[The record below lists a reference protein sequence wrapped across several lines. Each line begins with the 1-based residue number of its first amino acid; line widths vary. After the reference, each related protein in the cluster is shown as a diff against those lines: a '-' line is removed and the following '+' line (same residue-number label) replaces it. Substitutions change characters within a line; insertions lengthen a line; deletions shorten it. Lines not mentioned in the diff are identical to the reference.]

1 MRQRWLVIIGLSV
14 FATATQAQVY
24 KCRQADGSLRYS
36 DKACPNVIE
45 TLSEARLEP
54 NTTRAIEPADV
65 ARYQH
70 QRRAQPRPRPR
81 ARQPGAQRAL
91 ADIRRRETRYS
102 DMPSVSER
110 MAERR
115 ARREASRQPPDNAPS
130 VPARVPDRIDTKTGK
145 RYESIGGGQFIDSMG
160 GTTIYNSTPGG
171 LINTK
176 NAKFL
181 RTN

>member
-1 MRQRWLVIIGLSV
+1 
-14 FATATQAQVY
+14 
-24 KCRQADGSLRYS
+24 
-36 DKACPNVIE
+36 
-45 TLSEARLEP
+45 
-54 NTTRAIEPADV
+54 
-65 ARYQH
+65 
-70 QRRAQPRPRPR
+70 
-81 ARQPGAQRAL
+81 
-91 ADIRRRETRYS
+91 
-102 DMPSVSER
+102 MPSVSER

-145 RYESIGGGQFIDSMG
+145 RYESIGGGQFIDPMG